1 MSYKIYLVTHL
12 DRNKKYVGITSKDL
26 HQRWYQHMKDKASA
40 LHPDIATESHRMT
53 MELISETETKQE
65 ALQMESELIQE
76 LGTEVPNG
84 YNRQVRKEEKP
95 KELVEV
101 EMPLAILLSRKH
113 SDIFMSSDSVLH
125 CPVCDFPF
133 THLKNVT
140 VWARPEDCTPNT
152 VLIETQTGH
161 IHVGNSNEG
170 NPSSRRDGLSML
182 FYCENGEHTFI
193 IDIAQHKGETFAD
206 VRWNIEEDAS

>member
-12 DRNKKYVGITSKDL
+12 DKNKKYVGITSKDL

-53 MELISETETKQE
+53 MELIGEADTKQE
-65 ALQMESELIQE
+65 ALQMESEFIQE

-95 KELVEV
+95 KGFVEV
-101 EMPLAILLSRKH
+101 TMPLAQHFNLNYNSFVLG
-113 SDIFMSSDSVLH
+113 SVMK
-125 CPVCDFPF
+125 CPVCDHDF
-133 THLKNVT
+133 THLRTVT
-140 VWARPEDCTPNT
+140 VWARSEDCIPNT
-152 VLIETQTGH
+152 VFVATQTGDIH
-161 IHVGNSNEG
+161 IGNSNKG
-170 NPSSRRDGLSML
+170 NPSSRRDGLSMVFL
-182 FYCENGEHTFI
+182 CELGHIFT
-193 IDIAQHKGETFAD
+193 IDIAQHKGETHAD

>member
-12 DRNKKYVGITSKDL
+12 DKNKKYVGITSKDL

-53 MELISETETKQE
+53 MELIGEADTKQE
-65 ALQMESELIQE
+65 ALQMESEFIQE

-95 KELVEV
+95 KELVEIKY
-101 EMPLAILLSRKH
+101 PLGYALESCNAFQHANSHLK
-113 SDIFMSSDSVLH
+113 
-125 CPVCDFPF
+125 CPICRFEY
-133 THLKNVT
+133 THLKNIT

-152 VLIETQTGH
+152 VFIETEDGH
-161 IHVGNSNEG
+161 IHVGNSNIG
-170 NPSSRRDGLSML
+170 NPSPRRDGLSML
-182 FYCENGEHTFI
+182 FYCENGHTFTVNI
-193 IDIAQHKGETFAD
+193 LQHKGYTFAYTKFH
-206 VRWNIEEDAS
+206 IETEEDAS